1 MVSKKVL
8 KKIGIFAMAAMV
20 AASPVLA
27 VSAGNGIQL
36 LAGSAESS
44 DTSDP
49 GQDDPTP
56 APAPSQSSGSAV
68 ANENVV
74 SSAEGDKWVSTVPGT
89 YRATDVNGVAVIIP
103 LADVKAA
110 FGVDENAYISMNV
123 VNSQHGPLAENS
135 IQDGLKMLAANGI
148 SVVRGPEVDI
158 HAYLNRSQVID
169 IPQPVIMAI
178 GVPDSFRQAGYEY
191 AIIRVQAGGKVSV
204 LTDIRPD
211 SSALVFETDGF
222 GVFAIVKAPAGS
234 FDLFK

>member
-36 LAGSAESS
+36 FAGSVESS

-49 GQDDPTP
+49 SQDVP
-56 APAPSQSSGSAV
+56 APAPAPTQGSSAV
-68 ANENVV
+68 VNENVV
-74 SSAEGDKWVSTVPGT
+74 SSAEGDKWNTTVPGT
-89 YRATDVNGVAVIIP
+89 YRATDVDGVAVIIP

-110 FGVDENAYISMNV
+110 FGADENAYISMDV
-123 VNSQHGPLAENS
+123 VNSQHGQLAGNS
-135 IQDGLKMLAANGI
+135 IQDGVEMLAANGI

-158 HAYLNRSQVID
+158 HAYLNRAQVID
-169 IPQPVIMAI
+169 IAQPIIMAI
-178 GVPDSFRQAGYEY
+178 GIPESFRQAGYEY
-191 AIIRVQAGGKVSV
+191 AIIRVQAGGRVSI

-222 GVFAIVKAPAGS
+222 GVFVLVKAPAGS